1 MVRGRLTMEQ
11 KRNNVLCT
19 FQIAEAAVMLKIF
32 VEEVAALTS
41 ITLFMAMIAV
51 WAQLLTQL

>member
-1 MVRGRLTMEQ
+1 MEQ

-51 WAQLLTQL
+51 WAQLVTQL